1 MDSYCRPTTGKSS
14 SPAGLS
20 AHLSRLFQRH
30 LRSFVRAW
38 VWVWDGFRVQVSI
51 PAHTPSFDTELLQN
65 NRGEVLQPSRSIYFS
80 SICVRSRLRARPPHA
95 CYSTQWFPDDPDAP
109 SIEAT
114 PLTATS
120 ADLVSGWVWV
130 WDWVHLHTQSPR
142 TRSPEEMCVCSH
154 RSASQDTLRN
164 CTKCRGIL
172 AHTRIKPSLSWRQ
185 MRLLVESCC
194 AQLTI

>member
-1 MDSYCRPTTGKSS
+1 MVFGFRSQSPHTHRVSILSYCRTTAEKSC

-20 AHLSRLFQRH
+20 TLVVYAY
-30 LRSFVRAW
+30 VVDCAP
-38 VWVWDGFRVQVSI
+38 G
-51 PAHTPSFDTELLQN
+51 
-65 NRGEVLQPSRSIYFS
+65 
-80 SICVRSRLRARPPHA
+80 PPYA

-120 ADLVSGWVWV
+120 ADLGSGWVWV